1 MQIYVSWGHGN
12 PPWAISPQAIVSRA
26 IALGG
31 GCPGMFVRGGLS
43 RGICSTMA
51 RGIFGANSSFGVE
64 LCATGGVCV
73 FFFFSASIGKAFIFA
88 GGLGAGLPFYGMV

>member
-1 MQIYVSWGHGN
+1 MQIYVSWEHAN
-12 PPWAISPQAIVSRA
+12 SPWAISPQAIVSRA

-51 RGIFGANSSFGVE
+51 HGIFGANSSFGV
-64 LCATGGVCV
+64 GFV
-73 FFFFSASIGKAFIFA
+73 FFESFLLVLAKLSFSRGDWA
-88 GGLGAGLPFYGMV
+88 LG